1 MDEGK
6 LKNRAFYFIILMG
19 VVSLFGDMTYEGARG
34 VIGPY
39 FAVLGASALAVGL
52 ISGLSDL

>member
-1 MDEGK
+1 MNEGK
-6 LKNRAFYFIILMG
+6 LKRKAFYFIILMG

-39 FAVLGASALAVGL
+39 FAVLGAKCTCSWFDIGTF
-52 ISGLSDL
+52 